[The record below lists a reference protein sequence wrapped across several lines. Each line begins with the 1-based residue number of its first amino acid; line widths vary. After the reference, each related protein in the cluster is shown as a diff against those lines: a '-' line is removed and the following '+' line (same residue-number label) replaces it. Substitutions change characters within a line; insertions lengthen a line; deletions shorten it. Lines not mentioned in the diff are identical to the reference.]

1 MMTVN
6 DIDQFFGRKETLDL
20 LKRRVF
26 DLKEGY
32 RQNLALLGERYIG
45 KSMLLRK
52 FFMDLDDKD
61 IIAVCVGLEGK
72 DLEYFCDQMVGGLL
86 AQYSLLKGLPVHE
99 DNRLFLAGLQNHI
112 PSTVRAVKK
121 IYSHLGHEKKDD
133 CFRELISLPQI
144 LAKETQT
151 FCVVVL
157 EEFDSL
163 EAMNISGAF
172 VELGKKIM
180 TQKRCLYLVTSSC
193 PSIAQEIL
201 SEKLSL
207 LFGNFEVLRVE
218 PFDLSTSRTYVERCL
233 KGLTMKELLRDF
245 LVDFTGGHPL
255 YLHLLCQE
263 IALLAAVHQ
272 QKEIFTPLLCQAVE
286 NLLFNPWGMINRH
299 FEIIVKGAVEGR
311 GNLVVPRILIALANG
326 KQKVKEIVQA
336 SGLRQGAVSQ
346 RLHRLVDAGVVVKSG
361 NLFYIRD
368 KLLRYWV
375 RFVLQKNYKSVQV
388 DPSQKMDGFR
398 SELSVAIDQFKVSS
412 QKNFSSRIIELLSCF
427 ENEAL
432 HINGRRYKL
441 PLFRD
446 IAPRKISRGAGKK
459 IDALSAS
466 CEEGHWF
473 IVLKP
478 DMICENDVQEIML
491 EAKKF
496 DQRPSRCVIVS
507 LSRLDENA
515 RVKALQE
522 RMWIWDESELNTL
535 LNVFDQPY
543 ILEHTEA

>member
-1 MMTVN
+1 MTSV
-6 DIDQFFGRKETLDL
+6 DLDRFFGRKETLAI

-45 KSMLLRK
+45 KTMLMHKFLRE
-52 FFMDLDDKD
+52 LDDRD
-61 IIAVCVGLEGK
+61 IVAVCVGLEGK
-72 DLEYFCDQMVGGLL
+72 DLEYFCDKLIGGLF
-86 AQYSLLKGLPVHE
+86 AQYSLHKGLPVYE
-99 DNRLFLAGLQNHI
+99 DNRLYLAGLQPHI
-112 PSTVRAVKK
+112 PSTARAVKK
-121 IYSHLGHEKKDD
+121 IYSHLKHGKKED
-133 CFRELISLPQI
+133 CFRELISLPQVF
-144 LAKETQT
+144 AKETET
-151 FCVVVL
+151 FCVLVL
-157 EEFDSL
+157 DEFDSL

-193 PSIAQEIL
+193 PTLAQEIL

-218 PFDLSTSRTYVERCL
+218 PFDLATSRAYVALCL
-233 KGLTMKELLRDF
+233 NGLVMKDLLRDF

-263 IALLAAVHQ
+263 ITLLAAVHQ

-326 KQKVKEIVQA
+326 KQRVKEIVQTT
-336 SGLRQGAVSQ
+336 GIRQGAVSQ
-346 RLHRLVDAGVVVKSG
+346 RLHRLVDAGLVMKSG
-361 NLFYIRD
+361 TLFYIRD

-375 RFVLQKNYKSVQV
+375 RFVLQKTYKSVQA
-388 DPSQKMDGFR
+388 DPAQMMSGFR
-398 SELSVAIDQFKVSS
+398 NELAAAVDHFQAASKKD
-412 QKNFSSRIIELLSCF
+412 FSSRVIELLSCF

-446 IAPRKISRGAGKK
+446 IAQRPISRKAGAT
-459 IDALSAS
+459 INALSAS
-466 CEEGHWF
+466 CEDGLWF

-478 DMICENDVQEIML
+478 DTICENDVQDILVETR
-491 EAKKF
+491 KF
-496 DQRPSRCVIVS
+496 AQRPQRCVIVS

-543 ILEHTEA
+543 ILEQKES